1 MAFSIY
7 SQHIDAAAKFHVIEL
22 RDGKVAHI
30 IQIALGA
37 DHCPACGR
45 LTPKDNL
52 DALDPKALVAEIN
65 ASLDKAQEDIA
76 AYAKKHGLTV
86 K

>member
-1 MAFSIY
+1 MAFSIH
-7 SQHIDAAAKFHVIEL
+7 SQHIDAASKFHVIEL
-22 RDGKVAHI
+22 RDGKIVHFV
-30 IQIALGA
+30 QIALGA

-52 DALDPKALVAEIN
+52 DSLDPKALVGEIN
-65 ASLDKAQEDIA
+65 AALNKSQADVT
-76 AYAKKHGLTV
+76 AYALKHGLAV